1 MAEEEGIEVV
11 HENQNLDQEIP
22 NQPGVNLRQRIR
34 DPPVGVRHPHIARN
48 QQAENQQ
55 IGTLFSQ
62 ACSAMGTAWF
72 IVSIIIILLSVF
84 YYINLDCDTISTSI
98 SSPNEEDASLC
109 QKELERCHKRFEKE
123 RNYSEEKVNHIIQQ
137 SEESSFV
144 KSDLGEYKTSYHF
157 TLIALVLTWI
167 SIFLYCYCLCNRRQ
181 RYNQAVVLAH
191 QLNYQ

>member
-1 MAEEEGIEVV
+1 MAEEEVV

-22 NQPGVNLRQRIR
+22 NQPGRNLRQRIR
-34 DPPVGVRHPHIARN
+34 DPPAGVRPPNIAR
-48 QQAENQQ
+48 NQQ
-55 IGTLFSQ
+55 IGTLFFK

-84 YYINLDCDTISTSI
+84 YCINLDCDTTSTSI
-98 SSPNEEDASLC
+98 SSSNEDDASLC

-157 TLIALVLTWI
+157 TLTALILTWI
-167 SIFLYCYCLCNRRQ
+167 SIFLYCYCLCKRRQ
-181 RYNQAVVLAH
+181 RYNQAVVLAY
-191 QLNYQ
+191 QLN